1 MAMFTRGV
9 LVVTEGSGT
18 EGKRM
23 IGFFVVLRYSERIML
38 FLPMQLFQ
46 LVCGAHENKDTGAKT
61 SVLPLC
67 YAKAEATSV

>member
-23 IGFFVVLRYSERIML
+23 IGFLVVLRYSERIML

-46 LVCGAHENKDTGAKT
+46 LVCGAHENKDAEART
-61 SVLPLC
+61 SVLSLRC
-67 YAKAEATSV
+67 AKAEATSV